1 VSQSP
6 ASEPGAARE
15 GAAASAPAGDA
26 SDRAGHP
33 APVGDAADAVL
44 VVEDLRA
51 AYGAIAA
58 LRGVS
63 LAVRRGTV
71 VALIGANGAG
81 KSTTLNAISGLLVP
95 TGGRVVFEGRDI
107 TGWRADRVAALG
119 LVQVPEGR
127 QVLGPLTVE
136 ENLLLGA
143 YARRDGE
150 IRADLERTYG
160 RFPRLAERRRQV
172 AGSLS
177 GGEQQMLAI
186 GRALMARPRLLML
199 DEPSLGLAPLIV
211 REVFAIIAELKASG
225 ATILLVEQNARKA
238 LAVAEVA
245 YVLEGGRIV
254 RHGPAAALR
263 DDPSIVE
270 AYLGRH

>member
-1 VSQSP
+1 MRDGTAMPATMQSGRTDDL
-6 ASEPGAARE
+6 AAEPM
-15 GAAASAPAGDA
+15 
-26 SDRAGHP
+26 
-33 APVGDAADAVL
+33 L
-44 VVEDLRA
+44 VIEDLHTS
-51 AYGAIAA
+51 YGAIAA

-63 LAVRRGTV
+63 FAVRRGTV

-81 KSTTLNAISGLLVP
+81 KSTTLNTISGLLVP
-95 TGGRVVFEGRDI
+95 TRGKVRFEGRDV
-107 TGWRADRVAALG
+107 TGWRADRVAGLG

-127 QVLGPLTVE
+127 QVLGPLSVE

-143 YARRDGE
+143 YSRRDGE
-150 IRADLERTYG
+150 IHADLEQTYA
-160 RFPRLAERRRQV
+160 RFPRLAERRRQF

-211 REVFAIIAELKASG
+211 REVCGIIAELKAQG

-238 LAVAEVA
+238 LAVADEA
-245 YVLEGGRIV
+245 YVLEGGAIIRQ
-254 RHGPAAALR
+254 GPAAALR

-270 AYLGRH
+270 AYLGRHA